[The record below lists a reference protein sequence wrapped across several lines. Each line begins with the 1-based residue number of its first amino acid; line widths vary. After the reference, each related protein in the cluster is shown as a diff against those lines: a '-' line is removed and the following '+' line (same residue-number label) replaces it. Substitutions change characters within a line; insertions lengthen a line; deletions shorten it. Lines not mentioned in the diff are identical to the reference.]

1 VCPVTI
7 ATSEPDSTFHRQA
20 VALGDMWKD
29 AGLVD
34 GVDLLMTSGSV
45 ENAHL
50 VSDHK
55 AAYAFMAANW
65 LPLGA
70 TGKAPFTR
78 PLPIA
83 LMTPINTGP
92 LFFAT
97 RADSKLEIFADLKG
111 RKVALGHENSGMVQH
126 IHTIFGAL
134 RLSLDDIK
142 PVYCHIGPGNRM
154 LAAGEIDAQWLPP
167 IPNVQFEQLNRQ
179 TPLRVLSFS
188 PGERETILNKVPYYA
203 EAIIP
208 RGAIRGNER
217 DSTEIAVV
225 NVLAVHVDDDEDT
238 VCRRTRAILAHANDL
253 ARRNSLY
260 RGLDGLLRESGRR
273 IIPVLAEAG
282 APQHPGAARAYRE
295 AGYFA

>member
-1 VCPVTI
+1 MCPVTI

-20 VALGDMWKD
+20 VALSEMWKD
-29 AGLVD
+29 AGLID
-34 GVDLLMTSGSV
+34 GVELLMTSGSV

-55 AAYAFMAANW
+55 ADYAFMAANW

-70 TGKAPFTR
+70 TGKSPFTM

-97 RADSKLEIFADLKG
+97 RADSRLESFDDLKG
-111 RKVALGHENSGMVQH
+111 KRVALGHENSGMVQH

-134 RLSLDDIK
+134 GLSLDSIK
-142 PVYCHIGPGNRM
+142 PVYCHIGPGNQM
-154 LAAGEIDAQWLPP
+154 LAAGEVDAQWLPP
-167 IPNVQFEQLNRQ
+167 IPNVQFESLNRQ

-188 PGERETILNKVPYYA
+188 PSQRETILKKVPYYA
-203 EAIIP
+203 EAVIP
-208 RGAIRGNER
+208 HGAIRGNEH

-225 NVLAVHVDDDEDT
+225 NVLAVHARADEDT
-238 VCRRTRAILAHANDL
+238 VFHRTRAIITHANDL

-260 RGLDGLLRESGRR
+260 RGLDKLLRESGRR
-273 IIPVLAEAG
+273 IIPVLAQTG
-282 APQHPGAARAYRE
+282 ASQHPGAARAYQE